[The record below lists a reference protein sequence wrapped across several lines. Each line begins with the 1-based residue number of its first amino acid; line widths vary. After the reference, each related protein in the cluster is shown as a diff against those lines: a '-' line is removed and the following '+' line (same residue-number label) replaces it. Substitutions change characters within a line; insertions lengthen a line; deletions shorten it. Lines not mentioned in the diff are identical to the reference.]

1 MRSFQFFA
9 TVLMSAALVPAF
21 GQVFTP
27 GNLVVSR
34 SVYQGTAS
42 TVTVGQALPPSC
54 PSGNTNCTTAV
65 ADGTYPGVWQNA
77 KGQTTPTTVKGDG
90 SFGVT
95 SPILLDHT
103 TTGGVVLNTVTIDPT
118 LMVTSFPSKS
128 ELGLNV
134 STDGSV
140 LTFMGYSLGTSNTT
154 SLVNNLDASNSN
166 TPGIFDSTN
175 PVGTSFYRA
184 VGVINANG
192 NLTVNVTNAYNGN
205 NGRAAIYANRQAD
218 PGLFYTVGNSNNGS
232 GTTTPIVT
240 STGLE
245 VVTPGATASSGPN
258 CTVATTVGPCTTMIA
273 PNLVTV
279 VGDKAGKD
287 SNFRGLTISPGA
299 TGMAYITKGS
309 GSNGIDTVYIVTPP
323 SGSLPTAANA
333 ATTTIAVAPGF
344 PTAGA
349 KTAGIN
355 NIYPF
360 GLWFANANTLYVADE
375 GDGVTA
381 DAPNS
386 TFAGLQKWTFNG
398 TQWNLQYVLQSGL
411 NLGQPFAVPG
421 YPSNL
426 NPANAG
432 LRNITGRLNAN
443 GTATIWAITATVSAN
458 ADTGADPNQLV
469 MISDVLDA
477 QGPTAPAGET
487 FSLLRTAGFGEV
499 LRGVAFA
506 PSTPALTAPALDV
519 TSSSLLY
526 NRRTA
531 RYTGTISIL
540 NNSTSAVTGPY
551 SVELTGLSAGVTLTN
566 GTTINS
572 FPAVNV
578 VPNGTVLQPG
588 QSLSASVSFSDPT
601 NTAITYTPVVV
612 AQ

>member
-1 MRSFQFFA
+1 
-9 TVLMSAALVPAF
+9 MSAALVPAF

-54 PSGNTNCTTAV
+54 PGGNTKCTTAV
-65 ADGTYPGVWQNA
+65 ADGTYPGVWQND
-77 KGQTTPTTVKGDG
+77 KGVAGPPAVKGDG

-103 TTGGVVLNTVTIDPT
+103 TTGGVVLNTVAIDPT
-118 LMVTSFPSKS
+118 QMVTSFPSKS
-128 ELGLNV
+128 ELALNL
-134 STDGSV
+134 STDGTV

-154 SLVNNLDASNSN
+154 SLVNTLDASNSN

-258 CTVATTVGPCTTMIA
+258 CTVATTVGPCTTMVA
-273 PNLVTV
+273 PNLVIV
-279 VGDKAGKD
+279 AGDKAGKD

-299 TGMAYITKGS
+299 NGMVYITKGS
-309 GSNGIDTVYIVTPP
+309 GSNGIDTVYVVTPP

-344 PTAGA
+344 PTAVA
-349 KTAGIN
+349 STAGAN
-355 NIYPF
+355 NVYPF
-360 GLWFANANTLYVADE
+360 GLWFANATTLYVADE
-375 GDGVTA
+375 GDGA
-381 DAPNS
+381 YPFDQQNS
-386 TFAGLQKWTFNG
+386 PYPGLQKWTFNG
-398 TQWNLQYVLQSGL
+398 TQWNLQYALQNGL
-411 NLGQPFAVPG
+411 NLGQPYSVPG

-426 NPANAG
+426 NPATGG
-432 LRNITGRLNAN
+432 LRNITGRVNAD
-443 GTATIWAITATVSAN
+443 GTATIWAITSTISSN
-458 ADTGADPNQLV
+458 FDTGADPNQLV

-487 FSLLRTAGFGEV
+487 FSVLRTAGFGEV
-499 LRGVAFA
+499 LRGVSFA
-506 PSTPALTAPALDV
+506 PSTQALTAPALDV
-519 TSSSLLY
+519 TSSALLY

-551 SVELTGLSAGVTLTN
+551 SVELTNLAAGVTLAN

-572 FPAVNV
+572 FPAINV
-578 VPNGTVLQPG
+578 VPNGTTLQPG
-588 QSLSASVSFSDPT
+588 QSMSASVSFSDAT
-601 NTAITYTPVVV
+601 NVAIIYTPVVV